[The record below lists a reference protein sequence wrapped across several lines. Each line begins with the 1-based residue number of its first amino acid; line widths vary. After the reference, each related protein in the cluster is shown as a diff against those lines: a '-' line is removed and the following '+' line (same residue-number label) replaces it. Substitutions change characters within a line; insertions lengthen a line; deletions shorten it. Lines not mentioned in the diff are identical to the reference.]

1 MGRRRLAAVAAHV
14 APASGAMGKA
24 AQRTQEVLSTLQ
36 RPVAPRF
43 ADRVAFVTGGGSGIG
58 AAACRRIAAEG
69 GAVAVAD
76 KRLTT
81 AQEVADEIERE
92 GGRALALECDV
103 SVEAEVERAVAQTVA
118 AFGGID
124 AVFSNAG
131 TSGSGWLHETSVEDF
146 EAVIR
151 INLTG
156 GFIVAKHTLP
166 ILMER
171 GGGSFVATG
180 SIASLVVGAGGSA
193 VSYAASKGGIN
204 QLTKQIAVDYGEFN
218 IRANTLCPGGVMTN
232 LGRNAAEDRATGV
245 HSASAPT
252 FRDPDFKPL
261 PRPRPWTPARRSSD
275 PSEQAAA
282 VAFLLS
288 DDASFVTGQAF
299 AVDGGLLAL

>member
-1 MGRRRLAAVAAHV
+1 MPPPPTPPPPSGATARRRTRAVLEQLA
-14 APASGAMGKA
+14 
-24 AQRTQEVLSTLQ
+24 

-43 ADRVAFVTGGGSGIG
+43 AGRVVLVSGGGSGIG

-76 KRLTT
+76 KRLAT
-81 AQEVADEIERE
+81 AQEVADEIELA

-156 GFIVAKHTLP
+156 GFIVRTP
-166 ILMER
+166 
-171 GGGSFVATG
+171 
-180 SIASLVVGAGGSA
+180 
-193 VSYAASKGGIN
+193 
-204 QLTKQIAVDYGEFN
+204 QL
-218 IRANTLCPGGVMTN
+218 
-232 LGRNAAEDRATGV
+232 
-245 HSASAPT
+245 
-252 FRDPDFKPL
+252 
-261 PRPRPWTPARRSSD
+261 
-275 PSEQAAA
+275 
-282 VAFLLS
+282 
-288 DDASFVTGQAF
+288 
-299 AVDGGLLAL
+299 